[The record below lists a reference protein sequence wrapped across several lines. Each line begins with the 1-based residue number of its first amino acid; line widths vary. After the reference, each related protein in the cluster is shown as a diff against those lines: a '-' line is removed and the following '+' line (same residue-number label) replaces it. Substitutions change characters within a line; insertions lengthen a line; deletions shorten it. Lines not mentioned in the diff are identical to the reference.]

1 MIVDFI
7 MLLDIDLKWDIV
19 MELKGVIVC
28 SCQIFVNL
36 PFALHSNVENPIL
49 IM

>member
-1 MIVDFI
+1 MIFDFI
-7 MLLDIDLKWDIV
+7 MLLDIELEWDIV
-19 MELKGVIVC
+19 IELQDVIVC